1 VNFADCLKQGLVKK
15 DQSAPSNVNNSFEV
29 AERFLNSAKS
39 NFNIKDYEMTEIA
52 AYNSAFHS
60 ARALLFA
67 KGHRERSH
75 YCLAVA
81 VRHLYRDS
89 QKAADFINRFDELRL
104 SRHNVQYG
112 GTRITGDEAEY
123 VLGFAEEF
131 LIFVKTLLNNNG
143 KGQK

>member
-1 VNFADCLKQGLVKK
+1 MNFGECWKKGLIKK
-15 DQSAPSNVNNSFEV
+15 DASVSANIKGSVKS
-29 AERFLNSAKS
+29 AERFLNSAKN
-39 NFNIKDYEMTEIA
+39 NFGINDFEMVELA

-67 KGHRERSH
+67 KGFKERSH

-81 VRHLYRDS
+81 VRKLYKENR
-89 QKAADFINRFDELRL
+89 KVVEFINSFDELRH

-112 GTRITGDEAEY
+112 GSLVSEEEAEY

-131 LIFVKTLLNNNG
+131 LELVKNLLG
-143 KGQK
+143 K